1 MEWQPFGS
9 AVWERHSPQ
18 CGSSLLLPLQ
28 LCALSFLCVKS
39 SLISCPHSLS
49 SHPIFA
55 KLIRSYFTEAV
66 LSPTPKISPA
76 LKKRAAQIKLFLM
89 DVDGTIT
96 HGAVLLLSQPDCSP
110 LEIKKFHPHAGPP

>member
-1 MEWQPFGS
+1 MEWPPFRS
-9 AVWERHSPQ
+9 AAWERHSPQ

-28 LCALSFLCVKS
+28 LCALSVLCVKS

-76 LKKRAAQIKLFLM
+76 LKKRAAKIKLFLL

-96 HGAVLLLSQPDCSP
+96 DADELLLSQPTDSAIA
-110 LEIKKFHPHAGPP
+110 IK